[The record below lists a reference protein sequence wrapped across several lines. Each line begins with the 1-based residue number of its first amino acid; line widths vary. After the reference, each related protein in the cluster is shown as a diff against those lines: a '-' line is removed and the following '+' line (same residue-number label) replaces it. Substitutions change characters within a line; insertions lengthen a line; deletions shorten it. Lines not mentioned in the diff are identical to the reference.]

1 MSYEYTMILGAML
14 VGVTMVA
21 LMVRKLVWSLILLFY
36 SSIVFGLLL
45 MTYDAAF
52 AGLFHIIT
60 FAGAVSVLFMVIL
73 MIVGGEALDAKDALG
88 KANYFGMILALLAA
102 IPLVILTS
110 NFQPLPNRLTEQAQL
125 SGLASQPDGPLGFLW
140 LMRSWD
146 LLLVVILVAAAMLGI
161 MNLFSREG
169 GGVEK

>member
-1 MSYEYTMILGAML
+1 VTYEIALVLGVML
-14 VGVTMVA
+14 VGVTFVA
-21 LMVRKLVWSLILLFY
+21 LMIRRLVWSLIMLFY

-45 MTYDAAF
+45 MSYGATF

-73 MIVGGEALDAKDALG
+73 MIVGGQALSYTEKLG
-88 KANYFGMILALLAA
+88 KENFLGMILAVLAT
-102 IPLVILTS
+102 IPLIVLVS
-110 NFQPLPNRLTEQAQL
+110 NFKPFPNVMTEQAQL
-125 SGLASQPDGPLGFLW
+125 SGLATQPDGPLGFLW

-146 LLLVVILVAAAMLGI
+146 LLLVVVVVAAAMLGV

-169 GGVEK
+169 GGEQ

>member
-1 MSYEYTMILGAML
+1 MAYEIALILGVML
-14 VGVTMVA
+14 VGVTLVA
-21 LMVRKLVWSLILLFY
+21 LMIGRLVWSLILLFY

-45 MTYDAAF
+45 MTYGAAF

-73 MIVGGEALDAKDALG
+73 MIVGGSALSYADKLG
-88 KANYFGMILALLAA
+88 KENFLGMMLAVLAA
-102 IPLVILTS
+102 IPLILLVS
-110 NFQPLPNRLTEQAQL
+110 NFEPFPNRVTEQPQL
-125 SGLASQPDGPLGFLW
+125 SGLVSQPDGPLGFLW

-146 LLLVVILVAAAMLGI
+146 LLLVVILVAAAMLGV

-169 GGVEK
+169 GVEK

>member
-1 MSYEYTMILGAML
+1 MSFDVTFLLGTML
-14 VGVTMVA
+14 VGVTIVA

-45 MTYDAAF
+45 ISYGATF

-73 MIVGGEALDAKDALG
+73 MIVGGQALSDKIG
-88 KANYFGMILALLAA
+88 KENLTGMILAVLAA
-102 IPLVILTS
+102 IPLIIIVS
-110 NFQPLPNRLTEQAQL
+110 NFQPFPVRLDERTQL
-125 SGLASQPDGPLGFLW
+125 LGLAGQPNNPLAFLW
-140 LMRSWD
+140 ALRSWD
-146 LLLVVILVAAAMLGI
+146 LLLVVILVAAAMLGV

-169 GGVEK
+169 GPEK

>member
-1 MSYEYTMILGAML
+1 VSYEITLVLGVML
-14 VGVTMVA
+14 VGVTFVA
-21 LMVRKLVWSLILLFY
+21 LMIRRLVWSLIMLFY

-45 MTYDAAF
+45 MSYGATF

-73 MIVGGEALDAKDALG
+73 MIVGGQGLSYTGKLG
-88 KANYFGMILALLAA
+88 KENFLGMMLAVLAA
-102 IPLVILTS
+102 IPLLILVS
-110 NFQPLPNRLTEQAQL
+110 NFEPLPNVMSEQAQL
-125 SGLASQPDGPLGFLW
+125 SGLATQPDGPLGFLW

-146 LLLVVILVAAAMLGI
+146 LLLVVILIAAAMLGV

-169 GGVEK
+169 GREQ

>member
-1 MSYEYTMILGAML
+1 MTYEIALVLGVML
-14 VGVTMVA
+14 VGVTFVA
-21 LMVRKLVWSLILLFY
+21 LMIRRLVWSLIMLFY

-45 MTYDAAF
+45 MSYGATF

-73 MIVGGEALDAKDALG
+73 MIVGGQALSYTEKLG
-88 KANYFGMILALLAA
+88 KENFLGMILAVLAA
-102 IPLVILTS
+102 IPLIVLVS
-110 NFQPLPNRLTEQAQL
+110 NFEPLPNVMTEQAQL
-125 SGLASQPDGPLGFLW
+125 SGLATQPDGPLGFLW

-146 LLLVVILVAAAMLGI
+146 LLLVVVVVAAAMLGV

-169 GGVEK
+169 GREQ